1 MRQQG
6 RTMNQRSLR
15 AALLPALLA
24 ATAACGGQLSE
35 EEVLSRTA
43 TKVSAVA
50 NGTQDTPGAN
60 DMTTTTTINPGAAS
74 SSPGTAMAAGPM
86 GAPGTPSQRAA
97 AHGVTIATGPTGAP
111 GAPAPR
117 AAAHGVTIATGP
129 TGATA
134 PGPDTGPASGAAAA
148 NAPCTTSAT
157 GPVVIG
163 NVGNYSGPGGSAFS
177 QMPRAVQLWA
187 ATVNRRGG
195 LCGREVKVIVQDDG
209 GDPARYASLV
219 RDLVENRH
227 VVAFVGNGAA
237 LSAQGGL
244 EYHRRSGVGVIGT
257 DCTSAFWFDSPVLFS
272 PCATPYQAVSNL
284 VANGVALSGKTKFG
298 YVYCTEAQACLDA
311 DRNYQ
316 NGAASAAGAQLVYRR
331 SISITQV
338 DFTAE
343 CQAARD
349 AGADLFFVAADPAT
363 LQRFSQ
369 SCARQNFLPQY
380 ASSSVT
386 WSTDALSIRGL
397 ENVALHMSTMPFTG
411 GSGGAIDEYHQA
423 IQAFAPGTRPGPALA
438 LGWVA
443 GKLFELAAAGAARAT
458 TSITPQGLI
467 AALQAVHDETL
478 GGLTVPLNFATD
490 GAHNANCYFSMQ
502 GDGTGKGYRLPK
514 GPAAICRSTAP
525 S

>member
-1 MRQQG
+1 MRHQVS
-6 RTMNQRSLR
+6 MNQRSLR
-15 AALLPALLA
+15 AAILVAFLA
-24 ATAACGGQLSE
+24 VTAACGSQLSE
-35 EEVLSRTA
+35 REVLARTA
-43 TKVSAVA
+43 TKVNAGGA
-50 NGTQDTPGAN
+50 NGTQNTPGAN
-60 DMTTTTTINPGAAS
+60 DVTTTTTIAPGTAVTSPGAAV
-74 SSPGTAMAAGPM
+74 AA
-86 GAPGTPSQRAA
+86 
-97 AHGVTIATGPTGAP
+97 GPTGAAAP
-111 GAPAPR
+111 GA
-117 AAAHGVTIATGP
+117 
-129 TGATA
+129 
-134 PGPDTGPASGAAAA
+134 DTGPAPGAAAA
-148 NAPCTTSAT
+148 SVPCTTSEN
-157 GPVVIG
+157 GPILIG
-163 NVGNYSGPGGSAFS
+163 NVGNYSGAGGSAFS
-177 QMPRAVQLWA
+177 QMPRGVQLWA

-195 LCGREVKVIVQDDG
+195 LCGREVKVVVQDDG

-227 VVAFVGNGAA
+227 VVSFVGNGAA

-244 EYHRRSGVGVIGT
+244 DYHRRSGVPVIGT
-257 DCTSAFWFDSPVLFS
+257 DCTSAFWYDSPVLFS
-272 PCATPYQAVSNL
+272 PCATPYQQASNL

-311 DRNYQ
+311 DRNFQ
-316 NGAASAAGAQLVYRR
+316 NGAASEAGAQLVYRH

-349 AGADLFFVAADPAT
+349 AGAELFFVAADPAT
-363 LQRFSQ
+363 LQRFAQ

-386 WSTDALSIRGL
+386 WNPDALSVHGL
-397 ENVALHMSTMPFTG
+397 ENVALHMPTMPFTG
-411 GSGGAIDEYHQA
+411 GSGGAIDDYNHA
-423 IQAFAPGTRPGPALA
+423 IQAFAPGTKPGPGLA

-443 GKLFELAAAGAARAT
+443 GKLFDLAATGAARTT

-467 AALQAVHDETL
+467 AALHAVHDETL

-514 GPAAICRSTAP
+514 GPAAICRSRAP

>member
-1 MRQQG
+1 MRQQD
-6 RTMNQRSLR
+6 RTMNQRGLR
-15 AALLPALLA
+15 AAILPALLA

-35 EEVLSRTA
+35 QEVLGRTA

-60 DMTTTTTINPGAAS
+60 DMTTTTTIAPGAAGT
-74 SSPGTAMAAGPM
+74 SPGAPMAAGPM
-86 GAPGTPSQRAA
+86 GARGSPTHRAA
-97 AHGVTIATGPTGAP
+97 AHGVAIATGPTA
-111 GAPAPR
+111 APAPR
-117 AAAHGVTIATGP
+117 AAPGAAVAAGP
-129 TGATA
+129 TGAAA
-134 PGPDTGPASGAAAA
+134 PGPAPGAAAA
-148 NAPCTTSAT
+148 NTPCTTSET

-244 EYHRRSGVGVIGT
+244 EYHRRSGVPVIGT

-316 NGAASAAGAQLVYRR
+316 NGAVSDAGAQLVYRR

-386 WSTDALSIRGL
+386 WSPDALSIRGL

-423 IQAFAPGTRPGPALA
+423 IQDFAPGTKPGPALA

-443 GKLFELAAAGAARAT
+443 GKLFELAATGAAQAT

-467 AALQAVHDETL
+467 AALHAVHDETL
-478 GGLTVPLNFATD
+478 GGLTVPLNFAPD

-514 GPAAICRSTAP
+514 GPAAICRSRP
-525 S
+525 SS